1 MFSLFPDRSRT
12 SPRDVAD
19 GAVEQ
24 LLALARRIRRQGG
37 EAQTLLASAPD
48 HLRTAARQWDRLG
61 IDPMAVAGTGRLA
74 MRHVGRN
81 PSLLAPIL
89 IVGAAVAVGY
99 WLARPSEPAVSAPYV
114 KRGS

>member
-1 MFSLFPDRSRT
+1 MFSFFSDRTRS
-12 SPRDVAD
+12 SARDVAD

-24 LLALARRIRRQGG
+24 LLALGRGIRRQGG
-37 EAQTLLASAPD
+37 EAQMLLASAPD

-74 MRHVGRN
+74 MRQVGRN

-89 IVGAAVAVGY
+89 VVGAAVAVGY
-99 WLARPSEPAVSAPYV
+99 WLARPSAPAVSAPYV